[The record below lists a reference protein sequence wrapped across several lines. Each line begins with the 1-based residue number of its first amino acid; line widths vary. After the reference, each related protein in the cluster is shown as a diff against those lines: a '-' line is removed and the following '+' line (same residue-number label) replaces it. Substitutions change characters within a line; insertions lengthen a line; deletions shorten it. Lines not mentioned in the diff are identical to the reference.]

1 MAVEGFNQVKNLS
14 SRQARLTGLSNNCE
28 DEPRTTE
35 EDCGIIRCRVQIDH
49 PALVPFKPLS
59 LNLVP

>member
-14 SRQARLTGLSNNCE
+14 SRQARLTGLSNDCE
-28 DEPRTTE
+28 DEPRTDE
-35 EDCGIIRCRVQIDH
+35 HCGIIRCRVQTDH